1 MNILFIL
8 PEYYPH
14 SGGGISTYYLHYI
27 KALKAHCERI
37 KVLMGSG
44 YMHGNDKFMNDGI
57 EIEYLQEDIYRR
69 YLDKFTKFDLFPEFK
84 RNIAAAWA
92 MHEQANE
99 GNGFDM
105 IECTDFGLGFIP
117 WVISHNKPVITRFH
131 GSTGQISFHEENDT
145 LQNNFVRQAELLLLS
160 KCDVLISH
168 STANKLAW
176 DAVLPKK
183 TNHIFPV
190 FQPGFEQPVSYTK
203 RKQHGIVTARVQV
216 WKGPLQLCESLEN
229 TNKNVLPIDWYGR
242 DFSYGHHSSMSAYLK
257 NAYPDVWGKTII
269 PHKALSPNEVKQ
281 VQKNARFGVVCST
294 WDMFNFTCTEFLAA
308 GTPLVCSDGAGASEL
323 IQHGVNGFKYKAD
336 DIRALAEC
344 LETISNMDESSYLK
358 MAQAGIDTI
367 RSELS
372 AEKIIP
378 KNLQQYHAASAGFKP
393 SAANEYLYRA
403 YLPND
408 RQTGIAEILDT
419 QPLRPILRYALK
431 RIRAKRRK

>member
-1 MNILFIL
+1 
-8 PEYYPH
+8 
-14 SGGGISTYYLHYI
+14 
-27 KALKAHCERI
+27 
-37 KVLMGSG
+37 
-44 YMHGNDKFMNDGI
+44 
-57 EIEYLQEDIYRR
+57 
-69 YLDKFTKFDLFPEFK
+69 
-84 RNIAAAWA
+84 
-92 MHEQANE
+92 
-99 GNGFDM
+99 
-105 IECTDFGLGFIP
+105 
-117 WVISHNKPVITRFH
+117 
-131 GSTGQISFHEENDT
+131 
-145 LQNNFVRQAELLLLS
+145 
-160 KCDVLISH
+160 
-168 STANKLAW
+168 
-176 DAVLPKK
+176 
-183 TNHIFPV
+183 
-190 FQPGFEQPVSYTK
+190 
-203 RKQHGIVTARVQV
+203 
-216 WKGPLQLCESLEN
+216 
-229 TNKNVLPIDWYGR
+229 
-242 DFSYGHHSSMSAYLK
+242 
-257 NAYPDVWGKTII
+257 
-269 PHKALSPNEVKQ
+269 VKQ